1 MNPSNLIP
9 LSDVDPVVANN
20 LGWEIDSISDKELVT
35 IVKKAIVYSEV
46 TIPKSEYLKARDLDE
61 LGEHF
66 YNNIEPK
73 METDDVMEDFGN
85 QHDEYVVFEGDVSS
99 MTDDVIAMS
108 AYQWRCSIFDTE
120 IEKVKFC

>member
-73 METDDVMEDFGN
+73 METDDVMEDFGKLMLSRDLPMN
-85 QHDEYVVFEGDVSS
+85 
-99 MTDDVIAMS
+99 
-108 AYQWRCSIFDTE
+108 IFGGRNVYENGPHRTYTMYLYT
-120 IEKVKFC
+120 KCHFR